1 MSQKSKKYL
10 DFLAYK
16 ETGEIKYVDVSDV
29 PVESPPDETQ
39 DLNEDILDKMAI
51 VMGLSTDEL
60 FLEIGFILDR
70 GSSPRDL
77 GLEMLVT
84 ELSGRLALMES
95 ICLYATQIGEF

>member
-1 MSQKSKKYL
+1 MSEISKKYL

-16 ETGEIKYVDVSDV
+16 ETGKIKYVDVTS
-29 PVESPPDETQ
+29 ELHAEKETSAELEE
-39 DLNEDILDKMAI
+39 DLLEKMAT

-60 FLEIGFILDR
+60 FLEIGFVLER
-70 GSSPRDL
+70 GDSPRDL

-95 ICLYATQIGEF
+95 ICLYATQVGEF